1 MWCGENDGIINVFSI
16 NDSGVSDHHTLSHFQ
31 GTLPSRGLCVQKLHA
46 SSNYIYSY
54 VAPSCVLYQWN
65 CAKKE
70 IENRLDCSKLIPCSE
85 SLKSIA
91 IDEHLS
97 PGKCQISALAVL
109 NNELYVGTTW
119 GCLIIVE
126 KSTLRPIT
134 VFRPF
139 EENVSEIYLFF
150 IQIFINL
157 ILSTVELHNSVAA
170 YKSICYSANSDNRT
184 RLSIANRPLHRC

>member
-1 MWCGENDGIINVFSI
+1 MLKLKKVPLITRFFASRTCELWCGENEGIINVFSI
-16 NDSGVSDHHTLSHFQ
+16 NDSGVSDHTTLSHFQ
-31 GTLPSRGLCVQKLHA
+31 GSLPSRGLYVQKLYA
-46 SSNYIYSY
+46 AFNYVYSY
-54 VAPSCVLYQWN
+54 VAPSCILYIWN

-109 NNELYVGTTW
+109 NNELYIGTTW
-119 GCLIIVE
+119 GCLIIVDRT
-126 KSTLRPIT
+126 SLRPIT

-139 EENVSEIYLFF
+139 EESVSYLKMISFPEL
-150 IQIFINL
+150 IF
-157 ILSTVELHNSVAA
+157 
-170 YKSICYSANSDNRT
+170 
-184 RLSIANRPLHRC
+184 